1 MQKKHWI
8 IATLTVI
15 IVAVICGSLL
25 FTGSDTKDDKIPD
38 DGKELVIDGVVEQTE
53 QQKETNEESAEDVDG
68 ADAKKD
74 VAKNETE
81 TEILEEDPATQGNIT
96 DNQPKNNEDKDET
109 VDGEESQE
117 NTEPIELPFVP
128 YNGK

>member
-81 TEILEEDPATQGNIT
+81 TEILEENPAAQDNIT
-96 DNQPKNNEDKDET
+96 DEQPKDKDGTADVEDT
-109 VDGEESQE
+109 QE